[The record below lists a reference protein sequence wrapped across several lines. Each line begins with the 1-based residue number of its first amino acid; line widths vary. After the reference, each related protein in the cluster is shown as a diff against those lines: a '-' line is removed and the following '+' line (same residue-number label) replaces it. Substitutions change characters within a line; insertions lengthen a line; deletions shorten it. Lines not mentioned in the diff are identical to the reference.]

1 MRGMNFWETLCIAA
15 ALATDATLVAFS
27 YGVVI
32 ERARFASALKLAAA
46 TGFFQAAM
54 PILGFYAAAEFHDY
68 YAAWDHWIAF
78 AVFSLLGGSVIFGA
92 LRGNAD
98 DAAADDCSCAG
109 GTCVLGA
116 KKLGAIGVA
125 TSLDALAVG
134 AGMRCMT
141 QDYAGVSDVLA
152 PAALIGVVTFAGAFG
167 AFFVSRCFRRFPKRA
182 AEVFAGLILFSVGAV
197 ALARDLLEEGAA
209 Q

>member
-1 MRGMNFWETLCIAA
+1 MNFLEIVCIAA

-32 ERARFASALKLAAA
+32 ERARLAAALKLAAT

-54 PILGFYAAAEFHDY
+54 PILGFSAAAEFHAY

-78 AVFSLLGGSVIFGA
+78 AVFSALGGSVIYGA
-92 LRGNAD
+92 LRGDAD
-98 DAAADDCSCAG
+98 DAAAGDRSCACG
-109 GTCVLGA
+109 KCALGA

-134 AGMRCMT
+134 AGMRCMA
-141 QDYAGVSDVLA
+141 QDYAGVSDVLV
-152 PAALIGVVTFAGAFG
+152 PAAVIGVVTFAGAFG

-182 AEVFAGLILFSVGAV
+182 AEVCAGLILFSIGAV
-197 ALARDLLEEGAA
+197 ALARDLLGEGAA